1 MKIWTN
7 MKPLPAFY
15 QTIQKMQALYVTP
28 VFQAIFHTIKG
39 FGCARPLITE
49 AQAANPVR
57 PSGRASAL

>member
-1 MKIWTN
+1 LSERHKTFASFLSN
-7 MKPLPAFY
+7 NSKNASL
-15 QTIQKMQALYVTP
+15 VTP

-39 FGCARPLITE
+39 FGCARPLINE